1 MSDGHRVA
9 ALSLAVTLALA
20 GVVALLWLLGGPS
33 VARADPGTL
42 YVAPDG
48 DDANTCD
55 SEANRCQTIQR
66 AVVDVASPG
75 DVIKVA
81 AGIYTDVHGLL
92 APPGYPNPPASGI
105 ITQVIYISKTITIQG
120 GYTATNW
127 TTPYP
132 ITQPT
137 TLDAQGQGRVILIV
151 GDPSTS
157 PGQAISPT
165 IEGLHITG
173 GDATGLGGGMWWGPG
188 DVGGGMH
195 IISATATISNNWV
208 FSNTAY
214 RGGGLFLSSD
224 SATLSNN
231 TVISNIA
238 DYGGGLYLG
247 ESDATLSGNTIIS
260 NTAGVGGGL
269 VVVGNA
275 TLSGNII
282 ISNVADLG
290 GGLLLA
296 YTAVTLTN
304 TAVAD
309 NRASTAGSGLY
320 IYGASPRL
328 LHTTIARNGSA
339 GLTAGSGG
347 DGSGVYVTDAGFD
360 AYSTVAMTNTILVSH
375 SVGISVTGGNTVTV
389 NGILWH
395 DTSITVS
402 QATTATVTVQNQHQ
416 GDPLFDADGYHLLDG
431 SAAIDK
437 GVDTGVTTDI
447 DGDARPDGCFPDL
460 GADELVTSV
469 ECKRIYFPII
479 MKNSIVQKSPWRS
492 KL

>member
-1 MSDGHRVA
+1 MSKKLT
-9 ALSLAVTLALA
+9 ALSFTLALALA
-20 GVVALLWLLGGPS
+20 GVVALLWLLGGGAPS
-33 VARADPGTL
+33 AHADSPHR
-42 YVAPDG
+42 VAPDCTG
-48 DDANTCD
+48 IPAPCHT
-55 SEANRCQTIQR
+55 TIQE
-66 AVVDVASPG
+66 AVDAASPG
-75 DVIKVA
+75 DVIQVA
-81 AGIYTDVHGLL
+81 TGVYTNVHGLL
-92 APPGYPNPPASGI
+92 APPGYPDPPASGI
-105 ITQVIYISKTITIQG
+105 ITQVVYISKTVTIQG
-120 GYTATNW
+120 GYTTTNW

-137 TLDAQGQGRVILIV
+137 TLDAQGQGRVILIA

-157 PGQAISPT
+157 SGQAISPT

-173 GDATGLGGGMWWGPG
+173 GDAVGLGGGGGWGPG
-188 DVGGGMH
+188 DVGGGVH

-238 DYGGGLYLG
+238 DFGGGLYLG
-247 ESDATLSGNTIIS
+247 ESDATISGNTIIS

-269 VVVGNA
+269 VVYGNA

-282 ISNVADLG
+282 MSNIADLG
-290 GGLLLA
+290 GGLILA

-304 TAVAD
+304 NVVAD
-309 NRASTAGSGLY
+309 NQASTAGSGLY

-347 DGSGVYVTDAGFD
+347 DGSGVYITDAGYD
-360 AYSTVAMTNTILVSH
+360 AYSTVALTNTILVSH

-389 NGILWH
+389 NSVLWH
-395 DTSITVS
+395 GTPITVS

-416 GDPLFDADGYHLLDG
+416 GDPLFAADGYHLLEG

-437 GVDTGVTTDI
+437 GVDAGVTTDI
-447 DGDARPDGCFPDL
+447 DGDSRPQGSAPDL
-460 GADELVTSV
+460 GADEFGSAPGGKL
-469 ECKRIYFPII
+469 YLPII
-479 MKNSIVQKSPWRS
+479 LKNASP
-492 KL
+492 